1 MSLSTDVR
9 DNEAKKFRDTVDGP
23 AVAVVLSESLS
34 GAYVTNDLDDVAPIT
49 YIGKSNGTNWEV
61 QKVTES
67 GSDLSIR
74 YATIVN
80 NPSNTTYADAWT
92 NRLTLTYEAR

>member
-1 MSLSTDVR
+1 MALSTSVK
-9 DNEAKKFRDTVDGP
+9 DNEQGKFRDTVDGP

-34 GAYVTNDLDDVAPIT
+34 GAYVTNDLDDVSPIT

-74 YATIVN
+74 YATILN
-80 NPSNTTYADAWT
+80 NSLYTTYADAWT

>member
-1 MSLSTDVR
+1 MTLPISINDL
-9 DNEAKKFRDTVDGP
+9 EKGKFRDTVDGP

-34 GAYVTNDLDDVAPIT
+34 GAYVTNDLDDVSPIT
-49 YIGKSNGTNWEV
+49 YIGKSNGINWEV
-61 QKVTES
+61 QKVTET

-74 YATIVN
+74 YATILN
-80 NPSNTTYADAWT
+80 NSLYTTYDDAWT

>member
-1 MSLSTDVR
+1 MALSTAIK
-9 DNEAKKFRDTVDGP
+9 DNEANKFRDTVDGP
-23 AVAVVLSESLS
+23 AIAVVLSESLS
-34 GAYVTNDLDDVAPIT
+34 GAYVTNDLDDAAPIT

-74 YATIVN
+74 YATILN
-80 NPSNTTYADAWT
+80 NSLYTTYADAWT

>member
-1 MSLSTDVR
+1 MSISTDVR
-9 DNEAKKFRDTVDGP
+9 DNEAKKFRDTANGP

-34 GAYVTNDLDDVAPIT
+34 GAYVTNDLDDVFPIT
-49 YIGKSNGTNWEV
+49 YIGKSNGTDWEV

-74 YATIVN
+74 YATISN
-80 NPSNTTYADAWT
+80 NLTITNYSDAWD
-92 NRLTLTYEAR
+92 NRLTLTYVAR